1 MIRTFQE
8 LSFTLPNNNLLIMNE
23 KSNHNLSRNKC
34 LVIWLLLVIIILAGC
49 KTKKYKYAF
58 LDPSLKTETRVNDLL
73 SRLTIEEKISQLSY
87 NSPAIDRLGIPKYN
101 WWNECLHGVARAG
114 RATVFPQPIGL
125 AATWDNELL
134 YRVAE
139 AISDEARAKH
149 HRFLRQGKQNL
160 YQGLTFW
167 SPNINIFRDPR
178 WGRGMETYGEDP
190 FLTGKMAVSFIRGL
204 QGNDPMYYKVIA
216 TAKHYVVHSGP
227 EPLRHTFNAQVSE
240 NDLRNT
246 YLAAFKM
253 AIEDANVQSVMCAY
267 NRVNNGACCGS
278 ELLLNDIL
286 RNELG
291 FKGYVV
297 SDCGAIADI
306 LHGHRLVTNEP
317 EAAALALKS
326 GTDLNCGEMY
336 PFLKEA
342 LKSGLI
348 KENDIDRSLARL
360 LTARFKLG
368 MFDPQE
374 KVRYSQIPY
383 ESIECEKHRE
393 LALEAARKS
402 IVLLK
407 NENELLP
414 LGKNLKRIAVI
425 GPNADDIDVLNGNYN
440 GYASQIITPLQGIRN
455 KTENLTEIVYA
466 RGCELAIN
474 TPAFDIVPDSVFFQ
488 DENCTSPGLTT
499 EYFSNIEL
507 KGDPVAI
514 RIENNIHA
522 SWWDGSPLPSLEDDN
537 FSVRWT
543 GYLKAPV
550 TGEYMLGGEG
560 FNQFSIYLEDS
571 LLTSFR
577 SLHHEKKIYQKV
589 WFDKTK
595 SYKIKVEFA
604 NFLNDAFMN
613 LIWTPP
619 RKNLEQEAINAVKK
633 ADVAIM
639 FLGLSPRLEGEEM
652 SVAVPGFYNG
662 DRTTLDLPELQE
674 NLLKKIAALNKP
686 VILVLLNGSA
696 LSINWA
702 DEHIPAII
710 EAWYP
715 GQMGGQAIADVLFG
729 DYNPAGR
736 LPVTFYK
743 SVTQLPP
750 FEDYS
755 MAGRTYRYFK
765 GDVLYPFGYGLSF
778 SRFTYGE
785 INMNK
790 TQLPAGDTLQVK
802 ISVTNTGKF
811 DGEEVVQLYL
821 TPPPT
826 SIINPIKELKGF
838 QRVFIPS
845 GATKEIV
852 FTLTE
857 KDLKSYNEIKG
868 TYSVE
873 PGEYLIGIG
882 GSSDVVSIARFVWLY

>member
-1 MIRTFQE
+1 M
-8 LSFTLPNNNLLIMNE
+8 PG
-23 KSNHNLSRNKC
+23 KSNHKYSSNKS
-34 LVIWLLLVIIILAGC
+34 LFILLLFFVFLLSGC
-49 KTKKYKYAF
+49 KARRYKYAF
-58 LDPSLKTETRVNDLL
+58 LDPSLKTEARVNDLI
-73 SRLTIEEKISQLSY
+73 SRLTIDEKISQLSY

-114 RATVFPQPIGL
+114 KATVFPQPIGL
-125 AATWDNELL
+125 AATWDNELI
-134 YRVAE
+134 YRVAD

-149 HRFLRQGKQNL
+149 HQFLRLNKRNI

-190 FLTGKMAVSFIRGL
+190 FLTGKMAVSFIQGL
-204 QGNDPMYYKVIA
+204 QGNDPNYFKVIA

-227 EPLRHTFNAQVSE
+227 EPLRHAFNAQVSE
-240 NDLRNT
+240 NDFRNT
-246 YLAAFKM
+246 YLVAFKM
-253 AIEDANVQSVMCAY
+253 AVEDANVQSVMCAY

-278 ELLLNDIL
+278 EILLNDIL

-306 LHGHRLVTNEP
+306 FNGHKLVKNEP

-336 PFLKEA
+336 HFLIEGFKAGLVKED
-342 LKSGLI
+342 
-348 KENDIDRSLARL
+348 DINRALARL

-368 MFDPQE
+368 MFDPPE
-374 KVRYSQIPY
+374 NVVYSQIPFEIV
-383 ESIECEKHRE
+383 ESGKHRK

-402 IVLLK
+402 IVLLR

-425 GPNADDIDVLNGNYN
+425 GPNADDIDVLNGNYY
-440 GYASQIITPLQGIRN
+440 GYASQIITPLQGIKN
-455 KTENLTEIVYA
+455 KTANTTEVIYA
-466 RGCELAIN
+466 RGCEWAPN
-474 TPAFDIVPDSVFFQ
+474 TPYFDIVPDSVFFQ
-488 DENCTSPGLTT
+488 DESCNSPGLTT

-514 RIENNIHA
+514 RIEKNINVC
-522 SWWDGSPLPSLEDDN
+522 WWDGYPLPDLEDDN
-537 FSVRWT
+537 FSVRWS
-543 GYLKAPV
+543 GYLRAPV
-550 TGEYMLGGEG
+550 TGEYLLGGEG
-560 FNQFSIYLEDS
+560 FNQFSIFLEDS
-571 LLTSFR
+571 LLISFKHI
-577 SLHHEKKIYQKV
+577 HHERKVYQKV
-589 WFDKTK
+589 WFDAGK
-595 SYKIKVEFA
+595 SYKLKIEFA
-604 NFLNDAFMN
+604 NFLNDAFMK

-619 RKNLEQEAINAVKK
+619 QKKLEQEAINAVKK
-633 ADVAIM
+633 SDAAIM

-652 SVAVPGFYNG
+652 SVTVPGFSNG
-662 DRTTLDLPELQE
+662 DRTTLDLPEIQE
-674 NLLKKIAALNKP
+674 NLLKKIAALGKP

-702 DEHIPAII
+702 NEHIPAII

-715 GQMGGQAIADVLFG
+715 GQLGGEAIADVIFG

-743 SVTQLPP
+743 SVSQLPP

-765 GDVLYPFGYGLSF
+765 GDVLYPFGYGLSY
-778 SRFTYGE
+778 SRFEYGE
-785 INMNK
+785 ISTNK
-790 TQLPAGDTLQVK
+790 TQLLAGDTLQIK
-802 ISVTNTGKF
+802 ISVKNSGKF
-811 DGEEVVQLYL
+811 DGEEVVQLYI

-826 SIINPIKELKGF
+826 GLENVIKELKGF

-845 GATKEIV
+845 GATKEII
-852 FTLTE
+852 FSITG
-857 KDLKSYNEIKG
+857 KDLKSFNEITH

-882 GSSDVVSIARFVWLY
+882 GSSEVRSIGRFTWLN